1 MEFEIASQLITKGID
16 IILGGGSNEFIPIG
30 IINQFNKLSEQG
42 GRRRDRRNLIEEAS
56 EKYNYHYISNLRE
69 FRSAS
74 ELPIF
79 GLFSSLKNLFH
90 KKESHMDYECDR
102 DISKQPSLSEMTK
115 KAINLLQAAVDS
127 DPKST
132 GFYLLV
138 EGSRF
143 GFSINPL
150 ELIMLIMLMIL

>member
-1 MEFEIASQLITKGID
+1 
-16 IILGGGSNEFIPIG
+16 
-30 IINQFNKLSEQG
+30 
-42 GRRRDRRNLIEEAS
+42 
-56 EKYNYHYISNLRE
+56 
-69 FRSAS
+69 
-74 ELPIF
+74 
-79 GLFSSLKNLFH
+79 
-90 KKESHMDYECDR
+90 MDYECDR